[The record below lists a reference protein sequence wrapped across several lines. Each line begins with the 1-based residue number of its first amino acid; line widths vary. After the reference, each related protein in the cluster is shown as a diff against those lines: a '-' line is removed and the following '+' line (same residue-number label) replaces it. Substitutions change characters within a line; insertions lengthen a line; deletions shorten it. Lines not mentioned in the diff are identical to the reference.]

1 MISDRKHHRLNA
13 TLTGDIYP
21 DRVISQADRVQLGGG
36 WRGYFEFGAVKV
48 ELLAIPTVNVK
59 LKTSPNVLVVLGSKP

>member
-1 MISDRKHHRLNA
+1 MIADRKHHRLNA

-36 WRGYFEFGAVKV
+36 WRGFFEFGAVDV
-48 ELLAIPTVNVK
+48 TLMAIPTVNVK
-59 LKTSPNVLVVLGSKP
+59 LKIKPTVLVVLGSKP

>member
-36 WRGYFEFGAVKV
+36 WRGYFEFGAVSCV
-48 ELLAIPTVNVK
+48 LMAIPTINMKLNSKPTVNV
-59 LKTSPNVLVVLGSKP
+59 TLGSKP